1 MSELLKVEVKTM
13 EVKSMEVENNEKK
26 PRKFKP
32 ENQCVELT
40 TMEVRLVMGGAD
52 NQNSD
57 RWWVSWWS
65 ICGREGFD
73 GGLGNGEETGKV

>member
-1 MSELLKVEVKTM
+1 MSELLKVEVKMM

-32 ENQCVELT
+32 KNQCVELT

-57 RWWVSWWS
+57 R
-65 ICGREGFD
+65 
-73 GGLGNGEETGKV
+73 